1 MASPTFRSRER
12 ERKTGRLPFRL
23 GIGSLSLSLRPFQ
36 RSQFNRLNCH
46 LHDVCEQFGHGG
58 DGNEAT
64 VAPTTKF
71 MTPKHEWQA
80 SKQSKK
86 LGEGLTGSGG
96 ERRGVGSV
104 VMPDRERERGL
115 RRTRGGN
122 ESQLFIAPKFVEGG
136 GGVTTR
142 AAMPCNPRIS
152 LRVARTR
159 DVSTRQV
166 GHKNGNELS
175 RTLGHSRF
183 CSSV

>member
-1 MASPTFRSRER
+1 MASPTFRSREGGKR
-12 ERKTGRLPFRL
+12 VA
-23 GIGSLSLSLRPFQ
+23 SLSVSASAVSPSLRPFQ

-86 LGEGLTGSGG
+86 LGEGYAGSGG

-115 RRTRGGN
+115 RRRRGGN
-122 ESQLFIAPKFVEGG
+122 ESQLFIAPKFVERGRRDDGG
-136 GGVTTR
+136 
-142 AAMPCNPRIS
+142 
-152 LRVARTR
+152 
-159 DVSTRQV
+159 
-166 GHKNGNELS
+166 
-175 RTLGHSRF
+175 
-183 CSSV
+183 CSALQPTDLVEGCENA